1 MNRLSQIRIDPSV
14 PSAPPVWRRGRR
26 RHLLLGLMLLSAG
39 SGTGWAASLA
49 ASQAAQE
56 PAPLYQI
63 TVTPATATAISY
75 RELSGATVIGLRG
88 TVLLPGAAG
97 RVKLRSRAGTME
109 LRIKCEKLEPAS
121 RFGPEYLTYV
131 LWAVTPAGHPVNLG
145 ELIVRPNGK
154 AVLET
159 RTHLQ
164 TFGLIVTAE
173 PHFAVT
179 RVSSVVVLE
188 NAVTRETRGRV
199 EEVRAR
205 YELLPRSAYVLA
217 GNPMDLPPTV
227 GQDPRI
233 SPYVHQAANALRI
246 ARAEEADRYAPQA
259 FQKAVASMGLLAAE
273 KKPWKK
279 PAIILA
285 RQTVQQSED
294 ARMLTEQAKAEQARA
309 LEHQA
314 AETARQEAAAAKA
327 EVEAARAQSEA
338 ARQQALQEVARVQ
351 DQASRQTEQNREAA
365 GAEQLARRQRL
376 REQLSRL
383 LETRDTEQG
392 LVVSLSDLLFPSGK
406 ATLLP
411 ATREKLARVAG
422 ILLAYP
428 GVRVAVEGHT
438 DSTGAEA
445 VNLRLSRR
453 RAEAVR
459 DCLIRQGLS
468 PDAVAARGHGSGLAR
483 ASNETVAGR
492 QQNRRVELLLTGPG
506 IGF

>member
-1 MNRLSQIRIDPSV
+1 MNRLSKIRIDPSV
-14 PSAPPVWRRGRR
+14 PSFPPGCRRGRR
-26 RHLLLGLMLLSAG
+26 RHLLLGLMLLSVG
-39 SGTGWAASLA
+39 SATGWAASLA
-49 ASQAAQE
+49 AQD
-56 PAPLYQI
+56 PAPLYQV
-63 TVTPATATAISY
+63 TVPPATARAISY
-75 RELSGATVIGLRG
+75 RELSGATVIGLRS

-97 RVKLRSRAGTME
+97 RVKLRSRAGAME
-109 LRIKCEKLEPAS
+109 LRVKCEKLEPAS

-145 ELIVRPNGK
+145 ELSVRPNGK
-154 AVLET
+154 AVLKT
-159 RTHLQ
+159 RTNLQ

-199 EEVRAR
+199 EEVQAR
-205 YELLPRSAYVLA
+205 YELLPRSAYGLA

-227 GQDPRI
+227 GQDPRV

-259 FQKAVASMGLLAAE
+259 FQKAVTLMGLLAAE

-279 PAIILA
+279 PAIVLA
-285 RQTVQQSED
+285 RQTVQQAED
-294 ARMLTEQAKAEQARA
+294 ARMLTEQAKAQQAQAR
-309 LEHQA
+309 EHEA
-314 AETARQEAAAAKA
+314 AETARRDAAAAKA
-327 EVEAARAQSEA
+327 EVEATRAQSEA
-338 ARQQALQEVARVQ
+338 ARLQALQEVAQMR
-351 DQASRQTEQNREAA
+351 DQASRQTEQNREAV

-428 GVRVAVEGHT
+428 GVRVSVEGHT

-445 VNLRLSRR
+445 VNQRLSRR
-453 RAEAVR
+453 RAGAVR
-459 DCLIRQGLS
+459 DCLIRQGLA
-468 PDAVAARGHGSGLAR
+468 PGAVAARGHGSGVAR

-492 QQNRRVELLLTGPG
+492 QQNRRVELVLTGTG